1 MFIKRLFLIKKAN
14 NYRNFSLIH
23 RHEFEFINNEVSV
36 SIIQGDIGATGAV
49 ASVQNISVH
58 EYNVQ
63 YINYIKNK

>member
-23 RHEFEFINNEVSV
+23 RYEFVFINNEVAV
-36 SIIQGDIGATGAV
+36 SIIQGNIRATEAV
-49 ASVQNISVH
+49 ASKQNISVH

>member
-1 MFIKRLFLIKKAN
+1 MIKKAN
-14 NYRNFSLIH
+14 NYRNFYLIH

-36 SIIQGDIGATGAV
+36 SIIQGDIRATGVV
-49 ASVQNISVH
+49 ASKQNISVH